1 MRRGEKGRMFALFFG
16 VDLLQVGVVLRA
28 GGVRGRSLY
37 VIDAA
42 NSGLYTG
49 TRFTIPAAGVPKI
62 T

>member
-1 MRRGEKGRMFALFFG
+1 MFALFFG

-49 TRFTIPAAGVPKI
+49 TRFTVPAVGVPKI